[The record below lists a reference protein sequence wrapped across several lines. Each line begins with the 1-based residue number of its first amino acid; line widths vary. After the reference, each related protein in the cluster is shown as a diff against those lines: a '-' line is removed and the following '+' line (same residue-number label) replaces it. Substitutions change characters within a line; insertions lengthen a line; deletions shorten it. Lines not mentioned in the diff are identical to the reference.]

1 MPAKITATGEY
12 AYKTDIQ
19 IVDPKFTEQLT
30 RPAPTV
36 TDKVYSTF
44 TVGSSHF
51 VSLPLLL
58 RD

>member
-19 IVDPKFTEQLT
+19 IVDSKLAEQLT
-30 RPAPTV
+30 RPVPMV

-51 VSLPLLL
+51 VSLPLLP